1 MSQVREQA
9 ITGDVFLLIL
19 SLLTWVPEVEHAI
32 ED

>member
-19 SLLTWVPEVEHAI
+19 SLLIWVPEVEHTI